1 MQIPPNQSPLSEDLD
16 CNSRRALA
24 TLSLS
29 MRPLVPHTGITSLSI
44 TLEKYGQCLHPLNL
58 MAALAILP
66 SLQHLT
72 VETRTSCSSFP
83 PNFSHWDADLP
94 HLRSLTFYATGN
106 MIACIL
112 DHLTI
117 PTTTILDFRVQNYPG
132 YINTVRTLFVAI
144 GRVKRG
150 SEDIS
155 QTFAAM
161 KILPANRSIVLE
173 GYTSLPSSST
183 MDDKSLQPSVRI
195 ALFAYRGQVERQ
207 SVGSVVFECI
217 SSALQISGVEH
228 LFLSD
233 VVADSATPLAL
244 ATFLESMPMVRQL
257 HWEETQWEQEQ
268 DEGLSSLMTTA
279 VYLGAQQSKRR
290 EVIHHL
296 HHLLRK
302 TVYVKGLRRVLKQF
316 EEYGVLVGGFK
327 LKLSMAM
334 TGDN

>member
-1 MQIPPNQSPLSEDLD
+1 M
-16 CNSRRALA
+16 
-24 TLSLS
+24 
-29 MRPLVPHTGITSLSI
+29 
-44 TLEKYGQCLHPLNL
+44 
-58 MAALAILP
+58 
-66 SLQHLT
+66 
-72 VETRTSCSSFP
+72 
-83 PNFSHWDADLP
+83 
-94 HLRSLTFYATGN
+94 
-106 MIACIL
+106 
-112 DHLTI
+112 
-117 PTTTILDFRVQNYPG
+117 
-132 YINTVRTLFVAI
+132 
-144 GRVKRG
+144 
-150 SEDIS
+150 
-155 QTFAAM
+155 
-161 KILPANRSIVLE
+161 
-173 GYTSLPSSST
+173 
-183 MDDKSLQPSVRI
+183 
-195 ALFAYRGQVERQ
+195 
-207 SVGSVVFECI
+207 
-217 SSALQISGVEH
+217 EH